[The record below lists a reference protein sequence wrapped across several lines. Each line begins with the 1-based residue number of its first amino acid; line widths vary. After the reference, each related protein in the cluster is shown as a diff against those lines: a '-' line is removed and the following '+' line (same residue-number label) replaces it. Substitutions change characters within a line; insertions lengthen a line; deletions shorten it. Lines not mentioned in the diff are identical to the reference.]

1 MRKSFLVFLCAIVCC
16 FVGCDVSSKCN
27 VVSQNHQLK
36 VSEKYAEMNKQVQ
49 RILDELVK
57 SGAQSAVQCCAYI
70 DGELAV
76 DAWAGT
82 YKKGGIKKIDATS
95 LFPVFSTEKP
105 LLATAVHRAVEMG
118 KMRYDMKISELW
130 QEFSKN
136 GKQDITLHNI
146 ITHHSGLQ
154 PHPDNSTTDAQ
165 FCDWSFML
173 RQCENFKPQMKPAT
187 KSVYL
192 GITYAWL
199 LGEPLSRAMKK
210 PCQDVL
216 KELVLIPT
224 GIDNDFF
231 FGITQKELPRCVELN
246 SESQQEF
253 YMRMNKN
260 MYRFSCIPSFTAMAN
275 ARGIA
280 KFYSVMVG
288 SSSKPT
294 FLKSETL
301 KKATTL
307 YLGEG
312 EAMPVQRKGCWNPKW
327 GMGYTLNATTSD
339 YGNVFGQGGLGGSDG
354 MGNLKHKI
362 AYGFTCATY
371 VNPETEKA
379 LKKIQNIIGIY
390 SK

>member
-1 MRKSFLVFLCAIVCC
+1 MKRLFLVFLALWLVSCC
-16 FVGCDVSSKCN
+16 VSSENNCETQN
-27 VVSQNHQLK
+27 QQLTVSG
-36 VSEKYAEMNKQVQ
+36 KYAEMNRQVQ
-49 RILDELVK
+49 GILDELVNK
-57 SGAQSAVQCCAYI
+57 GEQSAVQCCVYI
-70 DGELAV
+70 NGELAV

-82 YKKGGIKKIDATS
+82 YKKNGTIKIDGSA

-105 LLATAVHRAVEMG
+105 LFATAVHRAVELG

-130 QEFSKN
+130 PEFAKN

-154 PHPDNSTTDAQ
+154 PHPNKGTTHSQ
-165 FCDWSFML
+165 ICDWNFMC
-173 RQCENFKPQMKPAT
+173 RQCENYKLQMKPAT

-199 LGEPLSRAMKK
+199 MGEPLSRAMGKSLR
-210 PCQDVL
+210 DVL
-216 KELVLIPT
+216 NELVVIPT
-224 GIDNDFF
+224 GIENDFF
-231 FGITQKELPRCVELN
+231 FGITQKELPRCVEIN
-246 SESQQEF
+246 SASQQEF

-260 MYRFSCIPSFTAMAN
+260 IYRFSCIPSFTAMTN

-280 KFYSVMVG
+280 KFYAAMVG
-288 SSSKPT
+288 TTTSPT
-294 FLKSETL
+294 FLKADTL

-307 YLGEG
+307 YLGKG
-312 EAMPVQRKGCWNPKW
+312 EPMPKPRKGSWNPKW
-327 GMGYTLNATTSD
+327 GMGYTLNAKNSD

-354 MGNLKHKI
+354 MGNIKHKI

-371 VNPETEKA
+371 VNPETVKA
-379 LKKIQNIIGIY
+379 LAKIQDIIGIY

>member
-1 MRKSFLVFLCAIVCC
+1 MKRLFLVFLALWMVSCC
-16 FVGCDVSSKCN
+16 VSSENNCETQN
-27 VVSQNHQLK
+27 QQLTVSG
-36 VSEKYAEMNKQVQ
+36 KYAEMNRQVQ
-49 RILDELVK
+49 GILDELVK

-70 DGELAV
+70 DGEVAV

-82 YKKGGIKKIDATS
+82 YKKGGTQKIDGNS

-130 QEFSKN
+130 PEFAKN

-154 PHPDNSTTDAQ
+154 PHQNDGTTDAQ
-165 FCDWSFML
+165 FCDWNFMVK
-173 RQCENFKPQMKPAT
+173 QCENFKPQMKPAT
-187 KSVYL
+187 KSMYL
-192 GITYAWL
+192 GLTYAWL

-210 PCQDVL
+210 PCSDVL
-216 KELVLIPT
+216 RELVLVPIE
-224 GIDNDFF
+224 IDNDFF
-231 FGITQKELPRCVELN
+231 FGITSAELPRCVELN
-246 SESQQEF
+246 SNGESTLF
-253 YMRMNKN
+253 MKMNLDL
-260 MYRFSCIPSFTAMAN
+260 YRRSCIPSCSAMGS
-275 ARGIA
+275 ARAIA
-280 KFYSVMVG
+280 KFYSAMVG
-288 SSSKPT
+288 SSKKPT
-294 FLKSETL
+294 FLKPKTL

-312 EAMPVQRKGCWNPKW
+312 EPMPKPRKGSWNPKW
-327 GMGYTLNATTSD
+327 GMGYTLNAKNSD

-354 MGNLKHKI
+354 MGNIKHKI

-371 VNPETEKA
+371 VNPETVKA
-379 LKKIQNIIGIY
+379 LAKIQDIIGIY